1 MRGTVANAN
10 RILEGYGLQV
20 TDADYGK
27 AVTVTNIVADPFTQ
41 NVRRLEFFRPSLITV
56 TDPTRARILAFDPT
70 NQGGFVAA
78 ARTPYGGQIIV
89 LGTSLWW
96 NWIHEY
102 RHSSDNFTLMSNLLA
117 HAIAKTASEK

>member
-10 RILEGYGLQV
+10 RILEEYGLQV

-27 AVTVTNIVADPFTQ
+27 AVTVTNIVCDPITR
-41 NVRRLEFFRPSLITV
+41 NVRRLEFYRPSLITV
-56 TDPTRARILAFDPT
+56 TDPGKARILAFDPQ
-70 NQGGFVAA
+70 NQGGFVAV

-102 RHSSDNFTLMSNLLA
+102 RHRSDNFALMSNLLA
-117 HAIAKTASEK
+117 HAVAKTPSDK